1 MQSKSQ
7 VRTQLSRC
15 TNMSYFMHDCH
26 LSGLQSLSQTWTP
39 LDIVCYAQISPA
51 ATETGQFQR
60 NFSVSFKVVCSEEEL
75 HVCPG
80 FVPVTLKIKTTGRE
94 ITRAA
99 FSRLFCAG
107 YGVPFCCNFHVFF
120 FFFSRWPA
128 RENNLLC
135 LHEPNKATD
144 KNTFLN

>member
-120 FFFSRWPA
+120 FFFPDGQQEKTIFSVCMSPIKQQTKTR
-128 RENNLLC
+128 
-135 LHEPNKATD
+135 
-144 KNTFLN
+144 F